1 MWLRSDH
8 MITCA
13 KPAFPLPPPQKKKF
27 FFSLFTP
34 YTYDT
39 FLAIR
44 TRTTNA
50 LSTTCLVA
58 ALRFLESGEKLF
70 HEMRSERNQIAQ
82 KRV

>member
-1 MWLRSDH
+1 MRQ
-8 MITCA
+8 A
-13 KPAFPLPPPQKKKF
+13 RAPPPPPSKKIF
-27 FFSLFTP
+27 LFSLFTP

-39 FLAIR
+39 FLAKR

-50 LSTTCLVA
+50 LSPTCLVA

-70 HEMRSERNQIAQ
+70 HEMRSEMNQIAQ